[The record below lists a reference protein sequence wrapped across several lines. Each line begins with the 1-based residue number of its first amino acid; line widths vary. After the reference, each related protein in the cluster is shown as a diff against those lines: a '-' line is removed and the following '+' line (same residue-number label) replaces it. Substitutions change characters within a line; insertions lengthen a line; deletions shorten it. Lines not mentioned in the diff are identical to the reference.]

1 MDRLSEEQI
10 ETALEG
16 LDGWETEDD
25 FIVKEY
31 EFEDF
36 QSALAFV
43 NQIGQLAEEA
53 DHHPDINF
61 GWGYAV
67 IAMMTHDVEGLTQ
80 RDFDLAKKID
90 ALGK

>member
-1 MDRLSEEQI
+1 MSDEQI
-10 ETALEG
+10 ESALAQLE
-16 LDGWETEDD
+16 GWETEDD

-36 QSALAFV
+36 QSALQFV
-43 NQIGQLAEEA
+43 NKIGGLAEEA

-67 IAMMTHDVEGLTQ
+67 VALMTHDVEGLTQ
-80 RDFDLAKKID
+80 RDFDLAAKID
-90 ALGK
+90 SLN